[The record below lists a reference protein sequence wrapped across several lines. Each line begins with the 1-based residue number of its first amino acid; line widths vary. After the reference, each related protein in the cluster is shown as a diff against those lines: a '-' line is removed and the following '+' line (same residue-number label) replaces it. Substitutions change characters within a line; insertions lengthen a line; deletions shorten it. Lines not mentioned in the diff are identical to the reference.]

1 MSVGGS
7 VFIPLV
13 AGLHV
18 NEGLC
23 LVCVPRTL
31 SLYLHKLGSGVTP
44 AAALAGVR
52 SVVAC
57 NKDIIMFSVGTWM
70 LGLPGPGGTQGWY

>member
-1 MSVGGS
+1 MSAGGS

-31 SLYLHKLGSGVTP
+31 SLYLHKLGSRVTP
-44 AAALAGVR
+44 AAAVAGVR
-52 SVVAC
+52 SSAANRLIGEVVQSRRRPQ
-57 NKDIIMFSVGTWM
+57 IGPS
-70 LGLPGPGGTQGWY
+70 PG